1 MDVLNYILLG
11 LLLLCG
17 LFLIIA
23 VLMQH
28 GKSHGL
34 SGAIAGG
41 AETFFGKEKGTKIDK
56 ILGKLTTVVGI
67 IFVVLVLVVYFI
79 QPDFKQDNSNQSAV
93 GATAYDY
100 SYSETIN
107 I

>member
-1 MDVLNYILLG
+1 MEVLNYILLG

-56 ILGKLTTVVGI
+56 MLGKLTTVVGI

-79 QPDFKQDNSNQSAV
+79 QPDFKYDSGNDSNV
-93 GATAYDY
+93 YDT
-100 SYSETIN
+100 SYSESVN

>member
-1 MDVLNYILLG
+1 MEVLNYILLG

-17 LFLIIA
+17 LLLIIA
-23 VLMQH
+23 VRMQH

-56 ILGKLTTVVGI
+56 MLGKLTTVVGI

-79 QPDFKQDNSNQSAV
+79 QPDFKYDSGNDSNV
-93 GATAYDY
+93 YDT
-100 SYSETIN
+100 SYSESVN

>member
-1 MDVLNYILLG
+1 MEILNYILVG
-11 LLLLCG
+11 LLLLSG

-56 ILGKLTTVVGI
+56 ILGKLTTVIGI
-67 IFVVLVLVVYFI
+67 VFIVLVLVVYFV
-79 QPDFKQDNSNQSAV
+79 QPDFKYDSSNDSNV
-93 GATAYDY
+93 YES
-100 SYSETIN
+100 SYSDSVN

>member
-1 MDVLNYILLG
+1 MEILNYILIG
-11 LLLLCG
+11 LLLLSG

-56 ILGKLTTVVGI
+56 MLGKLTTIIGI
-67 IFVVLVLVVYFI
+67 VFIVLVLVVYFI
-79 QPDFKQDNSNQSAV
+79 QPDFKYDSSNDSNV
-93 GATAYDY
+93 YES
-100 SYSETIN
+100 SYSDSAN

>member
-1 MDVLNYILLG
+1 MEVLNYILLG
-11 LLLLCG
+11 LLLLSG

-56 ILGKLTTVVGI
+56 MLGKLTTVVGI

-79 QPDFKQDNSNQSAV
+79 QPDFKYDSGNDSNVYNA
-93 GATAYDY
+93 
-100 SYSETIN
+100 SYSESAN

>member
-1 MDVLNYILLG
+1 MDVLNYVLIG
-11 LLLLCG
+11 LLLVSG

-34 SGAIAGG
+34 SGSIAGG
-41 AETFFGKEKGTKIDK
+41 AETFFGKEKGTKIDRM
-56 ILGKLTTVVGI
+56 LGKLTTIIGI
-67 IFVVLVLVVYFI
+67 IFVLMVLIVYFI
-79 QPDFKQDNSNQSAV
+79 QPDFKYDSGNDSNVYLPESSFSD
-93 GATAYDY
+93 TA
-100 SYSETIN
+100 N

>member
-1 MDVLNYILLG
+1 MDVLNYVLIA
-11 LLLLCG
+11 LLLLSG

-34 SGAIAGG
+34 SGSIAGG
-41 AETFFGKEKGTKIDK
+41 AETFFGKEKGSKIDK
-56 ILGKLTTVVGI
+56 LLGKLTTVIGI
-67 IFVVLVLVVYFI
+67 IFVVMVLVVYFI
-79 QPDFKQDNSNQSAV
+79 QPDFKYDSSNDSNV
-93 GATAYDY
+93 YLPESSVSDTA
-100 SYSETIN
+100 N

>member
-1 MDVLNYILLG
+1 MDVLNYVLIG
-11 LLLLCG
+11 LLLVSG

-34 SGAIAGG
+34 SGSIAGG

-56 ILGKLTTVVGI
+56 LLGKLTTVIGI
-67 IFVVLVLVVYFI
+67 IFVLMVLIVYFI
-79 QPDFKQDNSNQSAV
+79 QPDFKYDSGNDSNV
-93 GATAYDY
+93 YDT
-100 SYSETIN
+100 SYSESVN

>member
-1 MDVLNYILLG
+1 MVS
-11 LLLLCG
+11 G

-34 SGAIAGG
+34 SGSIAGG

-56 ILGKLTTVVGI
+56 LLGKLTTIIGI
-67 IFVVLVLVVYFI
+67 IFVLLVLIVYFI
-79 QPDFKQDNSNQSAV
+79 QPDYKYDSGNDSSV
-93 GATAYDY
+93 VYLPESSVSDTA
-100 SYSETIN
+100 N